1 MTPAPPPP
9 AVQLP
14 IGGPIEAPIE
24 TAASHAWDYDSARR
38 ESPMAHELIE
48 LLRYR
53 DLVAQ
58 LVARNIKVRYKRS
71 ALGVVWSMLS
81 PLLTTI
87 VLSVVFLTV
96 FQAAAPNYPVYLLS
110 GLLIWNFFVQTT
122 STMAAEMIGGADLW
136 KRIYTPRTVYA
147 VATTV
152 TGLVH
157 LAMALVPL
165 FALALVLGMPL
176 SLAPLATAAI
186 AVLCVALF
194 ALGVGLML
202 SVVSA
207 RFPDVVDL
215 YQVIVGA
222 WLYLTPVIYPRQIV
236 PERFQWMMALNPM
249 TWFVEAFRL
258 PVYQNT
264 VPPPRLLVMSF
275 TLALITA
282 VVGWWAFTRSAD
294 DFASRL

>member
-1 MTPAPPPP
+1 MMSAPRSGP
-9 AVQLP
+9 AVPLP
-14 IGGPIEAPIE
+14 LD
-24 TAASHAWDYDSARR
+24 AAANHAWDYDSARR
-38 ESPMAHELIE
+38 DSPMAHELAE
-48 LLRYR
+48 LVRYR
-53 DLVAQ
+53 DLVSQ

-87 VLSVVFLTV
+87 VLSVVFLTLFRSV
-96 FQAAAPNYPVYLLS
+96 APNYPVYLLS

-136 KRIYTPRTVYA
+136 KRIYTPRTIYA

-157 LAMALVPL
+157 LALALVPL
-165 FALALVLGMPL
+165 FAIALFLGMPIGI
-176 SLAPLATAAI
+176 APLMVVPF

-194 ALGVGLML
+194 ALGVGLLL
-202 SVVSA
+202 SVISA
-207 RFPDVVDL
+207 RFPDVIDL

-222 WLYLTPVIYPRQIV
+222 WLYLTPVIYPRAIV
-236 PERFQWMMALNPM
+236 PDRFQWLLALNPM

-258 PVYQNT
+258 PIYQNT
-264 VPPPRLLVMSF
+264 VPPPRLLAMSF
-275 TLALITA
+275 TLALISA
-282 VVGWWAFTRSAD
+282 VLGWWAFTRSAD
-294 DFASRL
+294 DLASRL

>member
-1 MTPAPPPP
+1 MTSASTSRPA
-9 AVQLP
+9 ALP
-14 IGGPIEAPIE
+14 IDAVVGDHG
-24 TAASHAWDYDSARR
+24 HRYDYDSARR
-38 ESPMAHELIE
+38 GSPMTHELME

-53 DLVAQ
+53 DLVYQ

-81 PLLTTI
+81 PLLTTV
-87 VLSVVFLTV
+87 VLSVVFLTL
-96 FQAAAPNYPVYLLS
+96 FQPVTPNYPVYLLC

-122 STMAAEMIGGADLW
+122 SMMAAEMIGGTDLW
-136 KRIYTPRTVYA
+136 KRIYTPRTVFA
-147 VATTV
+147 VATIV

-157 LAMALVPL
+157 LVLALVPL
-165 FALALVLGMPL
+165 VALALFLRMPIGAAWL
-176 SLAPLATAAI
+176 LAPFAM
-186 AVLCVALF
+186 VCVALF
-194 ALGVGLML
+194 ALGVGLLL

-222 WLYLTPVIYPRQIV
+222 WLYLTPVIYPREIV
-236 PERFQWMMALNPM
+236 PDRFQWLLALNPM
-249 TWFVEAFRL
+249 TWFVEGFRL
-258 PVYQNT
+258 PIHQNA
-264 VPPPRLLVMSF
+264 VPPPRLLAMAF
-275 TLALITA
+275 TLALISA